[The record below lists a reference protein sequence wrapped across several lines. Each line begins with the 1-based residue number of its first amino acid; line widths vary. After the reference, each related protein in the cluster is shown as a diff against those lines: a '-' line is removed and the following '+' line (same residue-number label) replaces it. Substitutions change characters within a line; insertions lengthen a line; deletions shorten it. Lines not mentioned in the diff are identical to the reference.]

1 MTRVV
6 SEFSE
11 QLHVGITFIIIILHV
26 LLGRLQRSLNFVQKF
41 GDGAYNNA
49 CSCGKYWHHR
59 KLAVEVCKF
68 SVRPVPGPPVQCSGT
83 NVRPWP
89 CVTVDDC

>member
-6 SEFSE
+6 SEFSD
-11 QLHVGITFIIIILHV
+11 QLHVGITFIIIIPHV
-26 LLGRLQRSLNFVQKF
+26 LLGRLQRSFVQKF

-59 KLAVEVCKF
+59 RLAVEVCKF
-68 SVRPVPGPPVQCSGT
+68 SVRPVPGPPVQCSAVGL
-83 NVRPWP
+83 VSDHGLVY
-89 CVTVDDC
+89 C